1 MEWDPAWSLIIRF
14 FSLYSK
20 NASLWVPVPQQLLIT
35 FFLTTTRS
43 QFVLNPQTYPL
54 ASTGRVHLALFYIFI
69 FFSFFSILFCIIY
82 FFTDNICHEFAR
94 KNDRN
99 FTFSNF

>member
-1 MEWDPAWSLIIRF
+1 MGPSLEFNNPF
-14 FSLYSK
+14 FFLYSK

-69 FFSFFSILFCIIY
+69 FFSFFFNFILYHLLFY
-82 FFTDNICHEFAR
+82 
-94 KNDRN
+94 
-99 FTFSNF
+99 